1 MIKDEFCEFIS
12 NIAIKSIL
20 YELSTSPK
28 PGLVDRFNS
37 GAHSDMD
44 FFTFIRSSS
53 VLASYFYKC
62 TEAGIDFQAEDYR
75 KLLLAIRPIG
85 IKAEKDMFKAT
96 AGINTHKGIVFSMGI
111 IAAAA
116 GSLFK
121 DLKRDKFNYSEISNR
136 VMMISQ
142 GLTKELDY
150 AHNKKEEDLTY
161 GEKLYL
167 KYGTKGIR
175 GEVESGFQTAIN
187 NSLPALERL
196 VFEDIYHINDI
207 LIQVLLNL
215 MAYTED
221 SNVLGRHNMEVLKE
235 VQAQSREALR
245 LGGYF
250 TGEGRAHIEAM
261 DREFIDRNIS
271 PGGSADLLAVSLMI
285 YILKNGDKI

>member
-1 MIKDEFCEFIS
+1 MTNYEFCEFVS

-20 YELSTSPK
+20 FEVSASPK
-28 PGLVDRFNS
+28 PGLVDRYNS

-53 VLASYFYKC
+53 VLASYFYNC
-62 TEAGIDFQAEDYR
+62 TKAGIDFSGSDY
-75 KLLLAIRPIG
+75 KDLLIDIRPIG

-96 AGINTHKGIVFSMGI
+96 AGINTHKGIIFSMGI

-121 DLKRDKFNYSEISNR
+121 ESSRDAFSFTEISNR
-136 VMMISQ
+136 VILISH
-142 GLTKELDY
+142 GITKELNNV
-150 AHNKKEEDLTY
+150 HNKEELTY
-161 GEKLYL
+161 GEKLYI

-187 NSLPALERL
+187 TSLPILEKL
-196 VFEDIYHINDI
+196 IFEEIYHINDI

-221 SNVLGRHNMEVLKE
+221 SNVLGRHNMEVLNY
-235 VQAQSREALR
+235 VQEKSKKAIK

-250 TGEGRAHIEAM
+250 TEEGKRYIESM
-261 DREFIDRNIS
+261 DKEFIDRNIS
-271 PGGSADLLAVSLMI
+271 TGGSADLLAVSLMM

>member
-1 MIKDEFCEFIS
+1 MTNYEFCEFVS

-20 YELSTSPK
+20 FEVSASPK
-28 PGLVDRFNS
+28 PGLVDRYNS

-53 VLASYFYKC
+53 VLASYFYNC
-62 TEAGIDFQAEDYR
+62 TKAGIDFNGSDY
-75 KLLLAIRPIG
+75 KDLLIDIRPIG

-96 AGINTHKGIVFSMGI
+96 AGINTHKGIIFSMGI

-121 DLKRDKFNYSEISNR
+121 ESSRDAFSFTEISNR
-136 VMMISQ
+136 VILISH
-142 GLTKELDY
+142 GITKELNNV
-150 AHNKKEEDLTY
+150 HNKEELTY
-161 GEKLYL
+161 GEKLYI

-187 NSLPALERL
+187 TSLPILEKL
-196 VFEDIYHINDI
+196 IFEEIYHINDI

-221 SNVLGRHNMEVLKE
+221 SNVLGRHNMEVLNY
-235 VQAQSREALR
+235 VQEKSKKAIK

-250 TGEGRAHIEAM
+250 TEEGKRYIESM
-261 DREFIDRNIS
+261 DKEFIDRNIS
-271 PGGSADLLAVSLMI
+271 TGGSADLLAVSLMM